1 MRFNLQR
8 VTLAESDRVFAGN
21 SGVGVREIAAQMDGG
36 RCQSRFADA
45 PIGNKHITCQYG
57 SVIGTRLRACREK
70 VARLFRF
77 DMLQGSDFKTF
88 PIDQ

>member
-36 RCQSRFADA
+36 GVNRGSPTRRLGTSISRANTD
-45 PIGNKHITCQYG
+45 
-57 SVIGTRLRACREK
+57 L
-70 VARLFRF
+70 
-77 DMLQGSDFKTF
+77 
-88 PIDQ
+88 